1 MDQRVLSHEMHHS
14 AQMLGDRAFLVVH
27 ENIVE
32 GHDRALATSS
42 GLEESLEV
50 CHGISRRAR
59 QQDCH
64 CLSLSGAVSF
74 QIRQQCFMRTGG
86 P

>member
-1 MDQRVLSHEMHHS
+1 MDQRGLSHEMHHN

-27 ENIVE
+27 ETIVE

-42 GLEESLEV
+42 GLEESLQF

-59 QQDCH
+59 QQNCH
-64 CLSLSGAVSF
+64 SLSLLGAVSF
-74 QIRQQCFMRTGG
+74 QIRRQRFMRTDG